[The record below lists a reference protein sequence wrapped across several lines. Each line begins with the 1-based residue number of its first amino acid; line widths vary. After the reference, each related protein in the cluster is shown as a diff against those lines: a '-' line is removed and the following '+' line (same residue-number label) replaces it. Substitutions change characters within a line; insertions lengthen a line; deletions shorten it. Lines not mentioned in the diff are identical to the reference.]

1 MRRRFLLWVARHYS
15 MQGSLI
21 EFGIAGTRVA
31 FEYYEGMAGREVSG
45 PIYEFSI
52 AYNSTDP
59 SVFTYTY
66 YTTG

>member
-1 MRRRFLLWVARHYS
+1 